1 MTLNERLL
9 AWYRDNARVLP
20 WRGEPRDPYRVLVS
34 ELMLQQT
41 QVDRV
46 RPRFEAFIAAFPDLA
61 ALAAASEEAVL
72 AAWSGLGYY
81 RRARMLHRL
90 AREVAAGT
98 GTLPGC
104 AAELAELPGVGPY
117 TAAAVAS
124 LAFGEAV
131 PVLDGNVQRVA
142 ARFLAF
148 GGDPRSADGR
158 EALLRWLRPLVEEG
172 PPGLVNE
179 ALMELGATVCRPV
192 SPHCGRCPLA
202 VGCRARAEGRQERI
216 PPPRR
221 RRSEQVLSWAA
232 ACCVDAEGRWLVR
245 QVCEGPILRGLWL
258 PPIAELEPREA
269 PEAGRPPAG
278 AGGAARTTPRG
289 CPRCATRSPTAG
301 SPSTRSAWTW
311 KPALRRPP
319 PAAGSTLRRP
329 PRRPRLFSP
338 SCFESVFCRRDPRV
352 NDHSFVVLYWRP

>member
-1 MTLNERLL
+1 MASEDREMTLNERLL

-46 RPRFEAFIAAFPDLA
+46 RPRFEAFIDAFPDLA
-61 ALAAASEEAVL
+61 TLAAAPEEAVL

-90 AREVAAGT
+90 ARELAAAAGT
-98 GTLPGC
+98 LPRS

-142 ARFLAF
+142 SRVLAVD
-148 GGDPRSADGR
+148 GDPRSADGR

-179 ALMELGATVCRPV
+179 ALMELGATVCRPA
-192 SPHCGRCPLA
+192 SPHCERCPLA
-202 VGCRARAEGRQERI
+202 ADCLANAEGRQERI

-232 ACCVDAEGRWLVR
+232 ACCVDASGRWLVR

-258 PPIAELEPREA
+258 PPIAELAPRED
-269 PEAGRPPAG
+269 PEE
-278 AGGAARTTPRG
+278 AARRLVPG
-289 CPRCATRSPTAG
+289 E
-301 SPSTRSAWTW
+301 
-311 KPALRRPP
+311 L
-319 PAAGSTLRRP
+319 LNP
-329 PRRPRLFSP
+329 PRRLTAVRHSITHRRITVHPVRLDLEEGAAATAAGRWVDPASPSIPTSSLFSKLLRISNLQP
-338 SCFESVFCRRDPRV
+338 
-352 NDHSFVVLYWRP
+352 